1 MVKEELVSHIICVV
15 NNKGGV
21 GKSTA
26 TLNLSHCL
34 ANKGHRVLVVD
45 QDPQSNTTKI
55 LLGGTPENN
64 TLYDI
69 YSRSERIENCIFPT
83 TYENLSCLPNIPR
96 TAALEMDL
104 YQDVRSSYLL
114 LRNAIRQY
122 CTDNFDFTLI
132 DCPPNLGLF
141 VMQALMTTDF
151 VIVPVETGSRFA
163 LDGLTAAI
171 ELIENLNKSV
181 NPDLRF
187 LRLLINKVDLRT
199 SISKSSVDHIRK
211 KFGKDLTFDVT
222 IPINTEF
229 QKAEAQGKTIIRY
242 APRSTGAKRYRML
255 ADELCGILNVGALAK
270 EASNG

>member
-1 MVKEELVSHIICVV
+1 MSHIICVV

-34 ANKGHRVLVVD
+34 ANKGYRVLVVD

-69 YSRSERIENCIFPT
+69 YSHAEKVENCIFPT
-83 TYENLSCLPNIPR
+83 SYENLFCLPNIPR
-96 TAALEMDL
+96 TATLEMDL

-114 LRNAIRQY
+114 LRNALRDY
-122 CTDNFDFTLI
+122 ATGNYDFTVI

-141 VMQALMTTDF
+141 VMQALMATDF

-171 ELIENLNKSV
+171 ELIENLNRTV

-199 SISKSSVDHIRK
+199 SISKSSVDHIRS
-211 KFGKDLTFDVT
+211 KFGRDLTFDVT

-229 QKAEAQGKTIIRY
+229 QKSEAEGKTIIRY
-242 APRSTGAKRYRML
+242 APRSTGARRYRML
-255 ADELCGILNVGALAK
+255 ADELCTILNIEAPAK
-270 EASNG
+270 EAAHV